1 MSSAAVTQ
9 NAQWKP
15 ARHLAPAFTLIF
27 LAPFIAEVLSGAT
40 RVSYLFAFVPEMM
53 MWGCGALLIRELVK
67 RWDGGWTSVL
77 LLALALSVFEECVV
91 QQTSLAPLPWPATS
105 ADYGRRHGV
114 NWIYFLYMLGYESVW
129 VVVVPVQV
137 TELIFP
143 EWREVRWLRTGG
155 MITSAV
161 VFLLGA
167 RVAWYAWI
175 KRARPIV
182 FHAPYYDVPWG
193 TIAFFVAVIA
203 MLILLAY
210 WMRSIELGDSTTRT
224 APPPW
229 SMAAAAMIFG
239 FPWYW
244 LMALIFGERSSQPYW
259 FPMAL
264 GAMWGGFA
272 YFFIRDWSVGRG
284 WNDKHRLGLTF
295 GAVLVCMI
303 AGFSG
308 SSTWPRIDL
317 VGKSVFDVA
326 AVVGFALLAR
336 WIWQRPGKA
345 DPGAA
350 TDA

>member
-1 MSSAAVTQ
+1 MSYVPITTDLQS
-9 NAQWKP
+9 KP
-15 ARHLAPAFTLIF
+15 VRHLAPAFTLIF

-40 RVSYLFAFVPEMM
+40 RVSFLYAFIPEMM
-53 MWGCGALLIRELVK
+53 MWGCGALLIREVVK
-67 RWDGGWTSVL
+67 LWGGGWTSVL
-77 LLALALSVFEECVV
+77 FLGLSLSVFEECVV
-91 QQTSLAPLPWPATS
+91 QQTSLAPLPWPAIS
-105 ADYGRRHGV
+105 ADYGRASGV

-129 VVVVPVQV
+129 VVVVPIQI

-143 EWREVRWLRTGG
+143 EWRHVMWLRTGG

-167 RVAWYAWI
+167 RVAWFAWI
-175 KRARPIV
+175 KRARPMV
-182 FHAPYYDVPWG
+182 FHAPDYYVPWS
-193 TIAFFVAVIA
+193 TIALFVATIA
-203 MLILLAY
+203 LLILVAY
-210 WMRSIELGDSTTRT
+210 WMRFIELGDSTTRT

-229 SMAAAAMIFG
+229 SMVIAAMIFG

-244 LMALIFGERSSQPYW
+244 LLMMIFGERSSQPYW

-264 GAMWGGFA
+264 GVMWGGFA

-303 AGFSG
+303 AGFAG

-317 VGKSVFDVA
+317 IGKCVFDVM
-326 AVVGFALLAR
+326 AVLGFALLAR
-336 WIWQRPGKA
+336 WIWQRPGRA
-345 DPGAA
+345 EPV
-350 TDA
+350 